1 MATDPRLLRKNR
13 DCQRQ
18 HHDSFLTED
27 CWLRMLVFKGKMV
40 GILRKGMLFSSY
52 VDRVY
57 AGVEATFAWILLAF
71 MLS

>member
-1 MATDPRLLRKNR
+1 MVKNVGF
-13 DCQRQ
+13 Q
-18 HHDSFLTED
+18 SE
-27 CWLRMLVFKGKMV
+27 KMV
-40 GILRKGMLFSSY
+40 GILRKGMLFSSF